1 MPHHT
6 FSWEKL
12 GMMKNMIVGFAILA
26 VSMST
31 ASAAKKHMAKPEAA
45 APAPLAWTPGPTAAE
60 MKDAVFR
67 SSPLSRA
74 ADSQVTQ

>member
-26 VSMST
+26 VSMSA

-45 APAPLAWTPGPTAAE
+45 APAPLAWTPGPTAADKAMYAKNLHDSG
-60 MKDAVFR
+60 MKK
-67 SSPLSRA
+67 
-74 ADSQVTQ
+74 